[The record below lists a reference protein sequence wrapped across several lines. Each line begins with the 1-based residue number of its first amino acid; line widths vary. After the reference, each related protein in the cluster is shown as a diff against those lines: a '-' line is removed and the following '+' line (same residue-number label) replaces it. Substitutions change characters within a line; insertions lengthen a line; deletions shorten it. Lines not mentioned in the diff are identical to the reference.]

1 MQSWLES
8 SAYGE
13 SPDQPASTPAS
24 PQPAISQPVPDLV
37 FPLTKFNL
45 RRHCNPTM
53 AGDSKKK
60 APKTISSGQPN
71 NDTRLC
77 ELLLLNC
84 IFKHD
89 PKDVDQF
96 ADIINQGKAIAHNE
110 NVTMS
115 EASAKKAMATR
126 YAYESEPE
134 TSFLSFFFVGRVV
147 KLDRRVFDDEQ
158 QDYVDISWQDYGI
171 HGYQDRTFIQTC
183 MKDLVKNPG
192 YDKKLHDPSKV
203 MSIPKP
209 DLSYGLYKSTFT
221 IDQRSIMESYVA
233 QYQVCSGLVSVF
245 FIVECKA
252 YTNSIDNAELQATR
266 GAAALLC
273 AQRQIDLVA
282 ELTFDKDGVDQRSR
296 VFSLSINPNHARL
309 DFHWIRVDGEKPLY
323 YSHRIKTYNLEDED
337 RVKQLRSDI
346 YEIMDWGNN
355 THRNRVL
362 ETIEALRGKPV
373 VDLSP
378 KEDPKDTATTKSG
391 DTATTESSKSKK
403 RKGSKSG

>member
-1 MQSWLES
+1 
-8 SAYGE
+8 
-13 SPDQPASTPAS
+13 
-24 PQPAISQPVPDLV
+24 
-37 FPLTKFNL
+37 
-45 RRHCNPTM
+45 M
-53 AGDSKKK
+53 AGGSKTK
-60 APKTISSGQPN
+60 ASNTISSGQPN
-71 NDTRLC
+71 NDMRLC
-77 ELLLLNC
+77 ELLLINC
-84 IFKHD
+84 ILKHD
-89 PKDVDQF
+89 PNDVNQF
-96 ADIINQGKAIAHNE
+96 AEIISQGKAIAHNAQ
-110 NVTMS
+110 VTMS
-115 EASAKKAMATR
+115 ESSAKKAMATR
-126 YAYESEPE
+126 YTYESEPE
-134 TSFLSFFFVGRVV
+134 TSFLSFFLVGRVI

-158 QDYVDISWQDYGI
+158 QDYVDKSWQEYGI
-171 HGYQDRTFIQTC
+171 HGYQDRIFIQTC
-183 MKDLVKNPG
+183 MKALIKDPS

-221 IDQRSIMESYVA
+221 IDERSIMENYVD

-309 DFHWIRVDGEKPLY
+309 DLHWIRVDCPKPLY
-323 YSHRIKTYNLEDED
+323 YSHRIKTYNLEAED
-337 RVKQLRSDI
+337 KVKELRSDI
-346 YEIMDWGNN
+346 YEIMEWGNT
-355 THRNRVL
+355 THRNRVR
-362 ETIEALRGKPV
+362 ETIAALRGKPI

-378 KEDPKDTATTKSG
+378 KEDPKDTATTECG

-403 RKGSKSG
+403 RKGSKA